1 MPAIG
6 SDGKLGTNFH
16 HAVGSSCPRA
26 HDASILLDKLCRLSL
41 HLYLKTWIT
50 PALLDDEVQ
59 KIPLRHQREKLAMG
73 WKMSEVGDLEHVVA
87 NLAGKFRHLLMR
99 APQEL
104 LQKTKFMD
112 QLQRGRMNGVATKI
126 AQKVSVLFEDNNIHT
141 RASQQKTKHHSSGA
155 SANDAASR
163 IDR

>member
-16 HAVGSSCPRA
+16 HAVRSSCPRA
-26 HDASILLDKLCRLSL
+26 DDASILLDKVCRLSL
-41 HLYLKTWIT
+41 HRHLKTWIT

-87 NLAGKFRHLLMR
+87 KLAGKFTHLLMR
-99 APQEL
+99 APQEIF
-104 LQKTKFMD
+104 QKTKFRYHR
-112 QLQRGRMNGVATKI
+112 QRGSMNDNSTKNAHKI
-126 AQKVSVLFEDNNIHT
+126 KLLFENKNIKTH
-141 RASQQKTKHHSSGA
+141 ASQQKTKHHS
-155 SANDAASR
+155 
-163 IDR
+163 